1 MAQIG
6 VEMKEQL
13 ISIVEDDPHFRG
25 SMRRLMKSLGF
36 SVVAFASAAEF
47 LASEN
52 LAETRCL
59 VADVNMPGMTG
70 LELCGHLRRAESPIP
85 TILVT
90 AYPNDP
96 DREQA
101 LRDGAL
107 GYLRKPVDEAA
118 LLHCLEMA
126 LGPREA
132 GPKDAPKA

>member
-13 ISIVEDDPHFRG
+13 IAIVEDDAHFRG

-36 SVVAFASAAEF
+36 SVAAFASAAEF

-52 LAETRCL
+52 LAGTRCL
-59 VADVNMPGMTG
+59 IADVNMPGMTG
-70 LELCGHLRRAESPIP
+70 LELCRHLHQAGASIP

-96 DREQA
+96 DRKQA
-101 LRDGAL
+101 LGDGAL
-107 GYLRKPVDEAA
+107 GYLRKPIDEAA

-126 LGPREA
+126 LGRR
-132 GPKDAPKA
+132 